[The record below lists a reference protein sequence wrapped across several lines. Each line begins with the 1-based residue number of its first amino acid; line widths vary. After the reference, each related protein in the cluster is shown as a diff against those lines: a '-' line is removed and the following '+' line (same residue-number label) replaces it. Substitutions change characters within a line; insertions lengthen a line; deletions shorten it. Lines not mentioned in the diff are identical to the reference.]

1 MKMTKHSL
9 RPLRKPLRPLREII
23 FLISVLGII
32 SSCTDQKK
40 PKPTTT
46 TVTQPT
52 VIAPTFNADS
62 AYAFVKAQCDFGP
75 RVPGTKAHA
84 ACAEFLEKKFKTYTS
99 SVTVQTGVV
108 TTFDGVKLNIK
119 NIIASFNPQSKSR
132 VLIFAHWDTR
142 PWADQDTA
150 RTNEPIIGADDGG
163 SGVGVLLEIARQ
175 LSTQAPAIGID
186 LICFDAEDW
195 GKKDGGEESEDSYAL
210 GTQFWAN
217 SPHIPGYIADYGIL
231 LDMVGAKG
239 AQFRMEGF
247 SKQHAQFV
255 IDKVWKTASRLG
267 YSDYFLYQE
276 SGYVTDDHVYVN
288 RINIPSIDI
297 IHSNPSTR
305 SGFGSHWHTHRDN
318 MDIIDRNTLK
328 AVGQTLLEVIF
339 SEGRG
344 V

>member
-1 MKMTKHSL
+1 MNFRKVSL
-9 RPLRKPLRPLREII
+9 RPLREMF
-23 FLISVLGII
+23 FLSTVLGLIL
-32 SSCTDQKK
+32 SCGDQKK
-40 PKPTTT
+40 PQPATT
-46 TVTQPT
+46 TVTQPAI
-52 VIAPTFNADS
+52 IAPIFNADS
-62 AYAFVKAQCDFGP
+62 AYNYVKAQCDFGP
-75 RVPGTKAHA
+75 RVPGTKAHE
-84 ACAEFLEKKFKTYTS
+84 ACATYIEQKFKLYCP
-99 SVTVQTGVV
+99 SVSVQTGVV
-108 TTFDGVKLNIK
+108 TTYDGVRLNIK

-132 VLIFAHWDTR
+132 VLLFAHWDTR
-142 PWADQDTA
+142 PWADQDSV
-150 RTNEPIIGADDGG
+150 RTGEPIMGADDAG
-163 SGVGVLLEIARQ
+163 SGVAVLLEMARQ
-175 LSTQAPAIGID
+175 FSLQSPRIGVD

-210 GTQFWAN
+210 GTQFWASN
-217 SPHIPGYIADYGIL
+217 THIPGYTADYGIL

-255 IDKVWKTASRLG
+255 IDKVWKTAARLG

-276 SGYVTDDHVYVN
+276 SGFVTDDHVYVN

-305 SGFGSHWHTHRDN
+305 SGFGAHWHTHRDN

-339 SEGRG
+339 SEGG
-344 V
+344 AV

>member
-1 MKMTKHSL
+1 MNSRTASL
-9 RPLRKPLRPLREII
+9 RPLCITLRTLRELI
-23 FLISVLGII
+23 FLCSLIYLI
-32 SSCTDQKK
+32 SSCKEPKK
-40 PKPTTT
+40 PQQTTT

-52 VIAPTFNADS
+52 IIAPIFNADS
-62 AYAFVKAQCDFGP
+62 AYSFVKAQCDFGP
-75 RVPGTKAHA
+75 RVPGTKPHA
-84 ACAEFLEKKFKTYTS
+84 ACAEYIVNKFKTYTP
-99 SVTVQTGVV
+99 SVTIQTGVV

-132 VLIFAHWDTR
+132 VLLFAHWDTR

-150 RTNEPIIGADDGG
+150 GKNDPIIGADDAG
-163 SGVGVLLEIARQ
+163 SGVGVLIEIARQ
-175 LSTQAPAIGID
+175 LSVQSPAIGID

-195 GKKDGGEESEDSYAL
+195 GKKDGGEESEDTYAL
-210 GTQFWAN
+210 GTQFWAKT
-217 SPHIPGYIADYGIL
+217 PHIPGYIADYGIL

-247 SKQHAQFV
+247 SKQYAQFV
-255 IDKVWKTASRLG
+255 IDKVWKTAARLG

-276 SGYVTDDHVYVN
+276 SGFVTDDHVYVN

-305 SGFGSHWHTHRDN
+305 HGFGSHWHTHRDN

-339 SEGRG
+339 SEGKT